1 MKKTNRK
8 NKINQTV
15 NWPKNIFTV
24 EELHAHNS
32 DFIEITL
39 RDHIK
44 KARANGEVN
53 EVGHLHNGK
62 GRPRLVLAHGPITQ
76 EHIAEAKSRG
86 IILRDGLS
94 VNVMN
99 IQPQSDTKNIII
111 DKVFN
116 IVNDNKTKTTV

>member
-8 NKINQTV
+8 NKINQLV

-24 EELHAHNS
+24 EELHANNN

-44 KARANGEVN
+44 KARANGIVN
-53 EVGHLHNGK
+53 EVGQLHNGK
-62 GRPRLVLAHGPITQ
+62 GRPRLVLAYGPITQ

-99 IQPQSDTKNIII
+99 IQTQTENKSVIV

-116 IVNDNKTKTTV
+116 VADNNKIKTTV

>member
-8 NKINQTV
+8 NKINQMV
-15 NWPKNIFTV
+15 NWPKNIFTI

-44 KARANGEVN
+44 KARANNLVN
-53 EVGHLHNGK
+53 EVGQLHNGK
-62 GRPRLVLAHGPITQ
+62 GRPRLVFVYGVITQ
-76 EHIAEAKSRG
+76 DHIAEAKSRG
-86 IILRDGLS
+86 VILKDELS
-94 VNVMN
+94 VNVMSIHPTSEN
-99 IQPQSDTKNIII
+99 KSVIV

-116 IVNDNKTKTTV
+116 ILDNNKVKTTV

>member
-8 NKINQTV
+8 NKINQMV
-15 NWPKNIFTV
+15 NWPKGIFTV
-24 EELHAHNS
+24 EELHANNS

-44 KARANGEVN
+44 KARANNIVN
-53 EVGHLHNGK
+53 EVGQLHNGK
-62 GRPRLVLAHGPITQ
+62 GRPRLVLAYGPITQ

-86 IILRDGLS
+86 ILLKEGLS
-94 VNVMN
+94 INVMN
-99 IQPQSDTKNIII
+99 IQPKTENKEVIF

-116 IVNDNKTKTTV
+116 VDNNKTKTTV

>member
-8 NKINQTV
+8 NKINQAV

-24 EELHAHNS
+24 EELHAHND

-44 KARANGEVN
+44 KARASGLVN
-53 EVGHLHNGK
+53 EVGQLHNGK
-62 GRPRLVLAHGPITQ
+62 GRPRLVLAYGPITQ

-99 IQPQSDTKNIII
+99 IQTQTENKNIIV

-116 IVNDNKTKTTV
+116 VADNNKIKTTV

>member
-8 NKINQTV
+8 NKINQMV
-15 NWPKNIFTV
+15 NWPKGIFTV
-24 EELHAHNS
+24 EDLHANNS

-44 KARANGEVN
+44 KARANNIVN
-53 EVGHLHNGK
+53 EVGQLHNGK
-62 GRPRLVLAHGPITQ
+62 GRPRLVLAYGPITQ

-86 IILRDGLS
+86 VILKEGLS
-94 VNVMN
+94 INVMN
-99 IQPQSDTKNIII
+99 IQPKTENKEVIF

-116 IVNDNKTKTTV
+116 VDSNKTKTTV